1 MKLIYFRVFAFAF
14 FLFFGCDPARET
26 ELELSNNPKDYE
38 SLLLENKE
46 DSLKSYLQEKS
57 LLVLFPDRKV
67 AISGTPIYLDFQ
79 INPNGSLSKPFPS
92 SPCGIEVEGT
102 WSLRGKTIVVDGF
115 WIIPSNQC
123 LVLFESGKQDR
134 PVKKQI
140 KGILGNFR
148 KKNPT
153 YDINAEF
160 SGRSVDVMAGD

>member
-1 MKLIYFRVFAFAF
+1 MPFSFY
-14 FLFFGCDPARET
+14 
-26 ELELSNNPKDYE
+26 S
-38 SLLLENKE
+38 
-46 DSLKSYLQEKS
+46 
-57 LLVLFPDRKV
+57 V
-67 AISGTPIYLDFQ
+67 AILREKPSWNFQ

-102 WSLRGKTIVVDGF
+102 WSLSGKTIVVDGF
-115 WIIPSNQC
+115 WVIPSNQC

-134 PVKKQI
+134 PVKRQI

-153 YDINAEF
+153 DDINAEF

>member
-1 MKLIYFRVFAFAF
+1 MPFSFY
-14 FLFFGCDPARET
+14 
-26 ELELSNNPKDYE
+26 S
-38 SLLLENKE
+38 
-46 DSLKSYLQEKS
+46 
-57 LLVLFPDRKV
+57 V
-67 AISGTPIYLDFQ
+67 AILRKKPSWNIQ

-102 WSLRGKTIVVDGF
+102 CSLRGKTIVVDGF

-134 PVKKQI
+134 PVKRQI

-153 YDINAEF
+153 DDINAEF
-160 SGRSVDVMAGD
+160 SGRSVDVIAGD